1 MGRNMG
7 ITLYLI
13 AKKHVYTHMPTYV
26 YIHTHT
32 HIHGKEFNFVTCLT
46 SIPNLIILTFNT
58 SFISY
63 NLKILNSKGKL
74 YLTRISNLSK
84 MTEKV

>member
-46 SIPNLIILTFNT
+46 SLPNLIILTFNT

-63 NLKILNSKGKL
+63 NLLKSLIVKESYIRLESV
-74 YLTRISNLSK
+74 I
-84 MTEKV
+84 

>member
-1 MGRNMG
+1 MG

-46 SIPNLIILTFNT
+46 SLPNLIILTFNT

-63 NLKILNSKGKL
+63 NLLKSLIVKESYIRLESV
-74 YLTRISNLSK
+74 I
-84 MTEKV
+84 